1 MKKILTVLT
10 IAALSS
16 GSAIAAT
23 QPSNFY
29 VGVDYV
35 QSSFPEF
42 PLATKKAESAGYAIQ
57 LGYEL
62 PSSSNWVN
70 AFEIEYINA
79 GSVEY
84 SFNNADL
91 GIVGDGNLDLSAINL
106 SYKPKFYL
114 GRFFVA
120 GQVGYAA
127 VSASGKA
134 NYTFMG
140 ETINKDMA
148 DSIGSG
154 LTLGAELGM
163 VVTEHLSLKGGYR
176 IIESDTSTLY
186 AGLTLNF

>member
-16 GSAIAAT
+16 GSAVAAT
-23 QPSNFY
+23 QASNFY
-29 VGVDYV
+29 IGVDYI
-35 QSSFPEF
+35 QSSFPEI
-42 PLATKKAESAGYAIQ
+42 PLATKSEDAGYALQ
-57 LGYEL
+57 LGYQL

-79 GSVEY
+79 GSAKY
-84 SFNNADL
+84 SFDDATL
-91 GIVGDGNLDLSAINL
+91 GIKGSGELDLTAINL

-120 GQVGYAA
+120 GQVGYASA
-127 VSASGKA
+127 SASGKA
-134 NYTFMG
+134 NYTMG
-140 ETINKDMA
+140 GTTKNIDLA
-148 DSIGSG
+148 DSVGSG
-154 LTLGAELGM
+154 PTFGVELGM

-186 AGLTLNF
+186 AGLALNF